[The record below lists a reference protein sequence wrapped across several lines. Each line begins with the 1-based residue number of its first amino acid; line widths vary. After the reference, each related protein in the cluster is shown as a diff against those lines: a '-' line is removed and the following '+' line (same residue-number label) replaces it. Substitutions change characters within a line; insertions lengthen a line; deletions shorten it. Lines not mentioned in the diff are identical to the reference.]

1 MSKYSNNSKQNFN
14 TDSITELSQSRIIT
28 KNLVYVIGLSQNIA
42 SKETLI
48 KYEYFGQYGHI
59 VKIVINKK
67 KAYNQNN
74 PYGPSYS
81 GYVTYSKPSEASIA
95 ILALDNTVVDNHL
108 IRASFGTTKYCS
120 FYLKNMECT
129 NKDCLFLHKKASES
143 DIIKREDLNVNKNIF
158 YEQQLYA
165 IKIAD
170 IYNPEVR
177 KKLLLGA
184 KNKKTMFPSTDL
196 IFKSEV
202 VIENDPIYMKKPEV
216 QTKNTIIGG
225 IANKNK
231 NKKKYYEDSSNSNTL
246 VGGDISKLKEKI
258 NTITP
263 SKNNTRNNLKLE
275 IESVKSNRDEST
287 NSSTGD
293 EKQSTSTSQKR
304 KNIYDNRNKSRFDF
318 VKKDTINN
326 NESNEKKEIPEFVLD
341 IIDKRYK
348 IGRMSKY
355 FRNIDTLLLKGELI
369 QNKIDTKDQW
379 AQFIIKNSY
388 YTLEKN
394 KLKSNILTHKKDE
407 FTKDFDKINQFVLT
421 NNICKY

>member
-1 MSKYSNNSKQNFN
+1 MSKYSNNSKQNYN
-14 TDSITELSQSRIIT
+14 TDTITELSQSRIIT

-74 PYGPSYS
+74 PYGPSFS

-170 IYNPEVR
+170 IYNPEVK

-202 VIENDPIYMKKPEV
+202 VIENEPIYKKKPSV
-216 QTKNTIIGG
+216 QTQTTIIGG
-225 IANKNK
+225 IENKNK
-231 NKKKYYEDSSNSNTL
+231 NKKKYYEDNSHSNTL
-246 VGGDISKLKEKI
+246 VGDINKLKEKI
-258 NTITP
+258 TP
-263 SKNNTRNNLKLE
+263 NKNNTRNNLKLE

-293 EKQSTSTSQKR
+293 EKQSTSTSQERNNKF
-304 KNIYDNRNKSRFDF
+304 DNRNKSRFDF
-318 VKKDTINN
+318 VKKDIVNN
-326 NESNEKKEIPEFVLD
+326 TDSSEKKDIPEFVLD

-394 KLKSNILTHKKDE
+394 KLNSNILTHKKDE
-407 FTKDFDKINQFVLT
+407 FTNDFDKINQFVLT